1 MATTTAAT
9 MPTNAAVLAAEGCA
23 MGGTT
28 GEIRIETTE
37 AGASTMIVTLSERD
51 LLLGGW
57 LAREG
62 TVRALTDFAR
72 AFGLEP

>member
-1 MATTTAAT
+1 
-9 MPTNAAVLAAEGCA
+9 
-23 MGGTT
+23 
-28 GEIRIETTE
+28 
-37 AGASTMIVTLSERD
+37 
-51 LLLGGW
+51 LLGGW